1 MATPRDNTINS
12 MHETFLLVIIAFI
25 AFALIAAAHGAYT
38 TDACHPRDQ
47 ASGIQPGQETVMGYA
62 ATAGQ

>member
-1 MATPRDNTINS
+1 
-12 MHETFLLVIIAFI
+12 VVIAFI

-47 ASGIQPGQETVMGYA
+47 ASDIQSGHETVMGYA
-62 ATAGQ
+62 ASAGQ